1 MKRIAFITI
10 VILAAVA
17 LLAACNLFGGTDAPK
32 DINDINT
39 LAAQTIVARQTQAAF
54 ETLVAQLT
62 QVMQNTPVVPSLTVL
77 APTATPFVLPNVTE
91 VAPTA
96 VPPTAVP
103 PTAVFPTSTA
113 VTPCNLI
120 SFVNDI
126 TITDGTG
133 FLAGETFT
141 KIWRLKNVGSCD
153 WTSDYAL
160 IFASGNAMNGAAA
173 SPINTTV
180 KPGQMVDVA
189 VRLTAPAEIGNHTGN
204 WMMRTASGTAF
215 GLGNNADKPFYV
227 KIEVVN
233 RATIKDPNI
242 TFDFT
247 RNFCAADWRNAGG
260 SIPCP
265 TMAADTRNGSI
276 QRVFN
281 PVMEMGNAD
290 DEASLLVSPSEGT
303 GGILTAVYP
312 AYKVKAG
319 DRFKAEVAC
328 ADKATQCDVIFQFGY
343 RLSNGSI
350 QALGTYAEKYEG
362 STTIIDQDLS
372 SLVDQTLQFVL
383 MVTSNNNSQGDYAVW
398 FAPRITH

>member
-1 MKRIAFITI
+1 MKRIALLTL
-10 VILAAVA
+10 VIMAAVA
-17 LLAACNLFGGTDAPK
+17 LLAACNLFGGTEVPT
-32 DINDINT
+32 DINGINT

-62 QVMQNTPVVPSLTVL
+62 QVMQPTPVAPSITVL
-77 APTATPFVLPNVTE
+77 APTATPLP
-91 VAPTA
+91 APSETP
-96 VPPTAVP
+96 VPPTP
-103 PTAVFPTSTA
+103 ILPTAALPTSTA

-120 SFVNDI
+120 SFISDV

-141 KIWRLKNVGSCD
+141 KIWRLKNAGSCD

-160 IFASGNAMNGAAA
+160 IFVNGNAMNGAAA

-180 KPGQMVDVA
+180 KPGQTVDVS
-189 VRLTAPAEIGNHTGN
+189 VRLTAPADAGNYTGN
-204 WMMRTASGTAF
+204 WMLRTASGTAF
-215 GLGNNADKPFYV
+215 GLGNNTDKPFFV
-227 KIEVVN
+227 KIEVVS

-247 RNFCAADWRNAGG
+247 RNFCSAEWRNASGV
-260 SIPCP
+260 IPCP
-265 TMAADTRNGSI
+265 SMTSDTKNGSI

-290 DEASLLVSPSEGT
+290 DEASLIVSPSEGT
-303 GGILTAVYP
+303 SGILTALYP

-319 DRFKAEVAC
+319 DHFKAEAAC
-328 ADKATQCDVIFQFGY
+328 ADKATQCDVTFQFGY
-343 RLSNGSI
+343 RKADGSI
-350 QALGTYAEKYEG
+350 QAMGTWVEKYEG
-362 STTIIDQDLS
+362 GTSKIDIDLTG
-372 SLVDQTLQFVL
+372 LVDQTLQFVL
-383 MVTSNNNSQGDYAVW
+383 TLTNNSNSQGDIAMW